1 MKAKYTRRAK
11 SPRNPGLSIANKIQ
25 FGILLVAGLGLLGG
39 VTKHCWSRRQSGS
52 KVAQIKGQGT
62 ALVADGNGIVGTI
75 RGDGTIIGDVNTV
88 MIDKRNGLDPQ
99 LLLQKTLE
107 LTRANALL
115 EATLKEHEE
124 RAIARVQQIEAE
136 GNSEAK
142 RALEEYRKKGDTAKL
157 LALLLEERDRIRQEV
172 RTQTEKLVDLDRQIT
187 SVAFRR
193 RDVPVAAEAVER
205 LLAASPNDSLGLYVR
220 SALSL
225 LRGSFGEA
233 EADIRYALRL
243 AVDANDKQA
252 EATALNGLGLIYCA
266 MADWKRGEEMTL
278 QALRTYKET
287 GNMRGTAMMYG
298 NLVAVYAGKDDWKKA
313 EESAFK
319 AFAMYEELGD
329 SEGMATAG
337 GSLGLLHARKGDW
350 EKAKEMFRKALE
362 SHRETGL
369 KEGIVNQS
377 INLGSAYLNTGDLK
391 EAERTLEGA
400 LEIATGLGYVAI
412 ADVYSLLGVVRLK
425 QGNMA
430 KSESMLSKAITL
442 HQGLADRRGMA
453 FDYSNLGVLYQNCG
467 YFEKAE
473 QMHIRSLELHENLGD
488 KRGVA
493 KNYANLGSVYRTKG
507 DVDEARRYWHRS
519 LELFKE
525 FPPTDDVEQ
534 VQAWLRKLDGQ
545 TRSDR
550 Q

>member
-1 MKAKYTRRAK
+1 
-11 SPRNPGLSIANKIQ
+11 
-25 FGILLVAGLGLLGG
+25 
-39 VTKHCWSRRQSGS
+39 
-52 KVAQIKGQGT
+52 
-62 ALVADGNGIVGTI
+62 
-75 RGDGTIIGDVNTV
+75 

-233 EADIRYALRL
+233 AADIRYALRL

-391 EAERTLEGA
+391 EAERTLQGA
-400 LEIATGLGYVAI
+400 LEIATGLGYAAI
-412 ADVYSLLGVVRLK
+412 ADVYSLLGVVHLK
-425 QGNMA
+425 QGNMV
-430 KSESMLSKAITL
+430 KSESMISKAITL
-442 HQGLADRRGMA
+442 HQRLADRRGMA
-453 FDYSNLGVLYQNCG
+453 FNYSNLGVLYQNCG

-473 QMHIRSLELHENLGD
+473 QMYIRSLELHENLGD
-488 KRGVA
+488 KRGAA
-493 KNYANLGSVYRTKG
+493 KNYANLGSVYRSKG

-534 VQAWLRKLDGQ
+534 VQAWLSKLDGE